1 LLSKYR
7 FRLSVLPRADIY
19 EELESI
25 DPDSVEHLGLRDL
38 ALKKKAEAEARRA
51 AGKA

>member
-1 LLSKYR
+1 
-7 FRLSVLPRADIY
+7 
-19 EELESI
+19 LESI

-51 AGKA
+51 ASKA